1 MTYKSVK
8 HGLPR
13 SFTRVW
19 VMTDTGRE
27 TTGYVKSDGEWFIN
41 CPRIRATGAMEGVK
55 YGNCKKHG

>member
-27 TTGYVKSDGEWFIN
+27 TTGYVKSNGEWFIN
-41 CPRIRATGAMEGVK
+41 CPRIRATGAKVLR
-55 YGNCKKHG
+55 

>member
-13 SFTRVW
+13 AFIRVW

-27 TTGYVKSDGEWFIN
+27 TTGYVKSDGEWHIN
-41 CPRIRATGAMEGVK
+41 CPRIRATGAKVLRWKED
-55 YGNCKKHG
+55 

>member
-8 HGLPR
+8 CGLPR

-27 TTGYVKSDGEWFIN
+27 TTGYVKSDGEWVIN
-41 CPRIRATGAMEGVK
+41 CPCIAAEKPAVISWRE
-55 YGNCKKHG
+55 

>member
-1 MTYKSVK
+1 MEWVSVAVR
-8 HGLPR
+8 LPR

-41 CPRIRATGAMEGVK
+41 CPSIRATGAMVIRWKEG
-55 YGNCKKHG
+55 

>member
-27 TTGYVKSDGEWFIN
+27 TTGYVKPDGEWFIN
-41 CPRIRATGAMEGVK
+41 CPRIRATGAKVLRWKDG
-55 YGNCKKHG
+55 

>member
-8 HGLPR
+8 HEYAA
-13 SFTRVW
+13 FVHRVW

-41 CPRIRATGAMEGVK
+41 CPRIRATGAKVLRWRE
-55 YGNCKKHG
+55 

>member
-1 MTYKSVK
+1 MTWISVSVR
-8 HGLPR
+8 LPR

-41 CPRIRATGAMEGVK
+41 CVTIRATGAVVVSWREG
-55 YGNCKKHG
+55 

>member
-27 TTGYVKSDGEWFIN
+27 TTGYVNSSGDWVIN
-41 CPRIRATGAMEGVK
+41 CPRIAAEKPTVIAWRD
-55 YGNCKKHG
+55 